1 MNTHRRE
8 KHMLR
13 YALVLSSLIGAIL
26 LAVPQVMSQ
35 GIVEGFRLCPG
46 DFALCAASICTP
58 TGGTIEVKTATGTAR
73 FPEAQCICPI
83 FRGPSIGDVNGGN
96 IAQPL
101 GPGHCSEPPTIVN
114 GMPVDDGIW
123 SLYRPRGNIPQEI
136 NDWSRRRNLS
146 AAPFN
151 FCPASAMDTFANCF
165 SFACVRA
172 GEINGVKVATCF
184 CPIGESLTGTKIER
198 GTAFGTQAGQGND
211 DICSQLPVGATF
223 QLDQLDN
230 N

>member
-1 MNTHRRE
+1 
-8 KHMLR
+8 MLR
-13 YALVLSSLIGAIL
+13 YALVVSSLIGAIL

-58 TGGTIEVKTATGTAR
+58 TGGTIKVKCEAGAAGCTDGTAD

-83 FRGPSIGDVNGGN
+83 FPGPSIGDVSGGN

-101 GPGHCSEPPTIVN
+101 GPGHCFDPPDMVN

-123 SLYRPRGNIPQEI
+123 SLYRPRGHIPQEI
-136 NDWSRRRNLS
+136 NDWSRRRKLS

-151 FCPASAMDTFANCF
+151 TCPASTMNTFANCF

-172 GEINGVKVATCF
+172 GEINGVKVAKCF
-184 CPIGESLTGTKIER
+184 CPIGESLTGMVIAP
-198 GTAFGTQAGQGND
+198 GTPFGTQAGQGNEA
-211 DICSQLPVGATF
+211 ICSELPVGATF
-223 QLDQLDN
+223 QLDTN
-230 N
+230 

>member
-58 TGGTIEVKTATGTAR
+58 TGGTIEVKTADGTAV

-83 FRGPSIGDVNGGN
+83 FRGPSIADVSGGN
-96 IAQPL
+96 MGTPL
-101 GPGHCSEPPTIVN
+101 GPGNCTAPTIVN
-114 GMPVDDGIW
+114 GMPVGDDGIW
-123 SLYRPRGNIPQEI
+123 SLYRPRGHIPQEI
-136 NDWSRRRNLS
+136 NDWSRRRKLS

-151 FCPASAMDTFANCF
+151 TCPASTTDTFANCF

-184 CPIGESLTGTKIER
+184 CPIAESLTGGKVPL
-198 GTAFGTQAGQGND
+198 GTPFGTQAGQGSE
-211 DICSQLPVGATF
+211 DICSQLPVGATIPF
-223 QLDQLDN
+223 N
-230 N
+230 NN